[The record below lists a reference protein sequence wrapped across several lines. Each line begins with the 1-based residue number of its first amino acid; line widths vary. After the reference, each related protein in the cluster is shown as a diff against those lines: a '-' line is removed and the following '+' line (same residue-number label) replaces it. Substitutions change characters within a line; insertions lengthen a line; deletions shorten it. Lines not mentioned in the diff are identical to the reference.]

1 MSKTLIVVESPAKAK
16 TIARYLG
23 GNYEV
28 KASVGHVRD
37 LPASTL
43 GVDVERDFKPMYLIM
58 PGKDKIIK
66 ELRKASEKVDHVLLA
81 TDPDRE
87 GEAIAWHLAHI
98 LKIDPDSRC
107 RITFNEITAGAV
119 RHAVENAHPI
129 NADLVNAQQARRIL
143 DRLVG
148 YELSPLLWQK
158 IRKGLSAG
166 RVQSVATRLIVMRER
181 EIESFIPEEYWK
193 LQAFLKKEEKD
204 SPFSTLFHG
213 TKKNGRVSR
222 MTIGS
227 KEELD
232 TLLAEI
238 KKNEFIVDEVKP
250 GTRKSRPYA
259 PFTTSTLQQNASR
272 ALGFTAK
279 RTMRAAQRLYEGI
292 ALGELGQISLV
303 TYIRTDSV
311 RVSAGAVNE
320 ARSWIEARFGTPFL
334 PEKPPFYRNKSKAQD
349 AHEAIRPSHLD
360 MPPERVASYLS
371 GDLLKLYTLI
381 WNRFIASQMTPAV
394 YDKVTCDIIAGDY
407 LFRARGEKMIFPGW
421 LKLYGAQTDLEEK
434 KESSKKSDMTE
445 DDDEPDIVELPE
457 LKKGDCLLCDRLVPE
472 QKFTQ
477 PPPRYTEASLIKAME
492 ELGIGRPSTY
502 APTISTL
509 FDRYY
514 VEREERQLKPTEL
527 GKTVTEMLEEHF
539 ANIVD
544 TDFTAEMENA
554 LDNVEDGSRNWVE
567 LLDSFYG
574 SFHQDVIK
582 AKETAEKVVIDDEP
596 IDRKCPQCKDGDL
609 VIRIGRYGKF
619 IACNRYPECNYTE
632 AISDPTSAHCPKCG
646 SPVRVRKIR
655 RGSRLYYC
663 DKTNDENCDFTSF
676 DLPIDGKTCE
686 VCGSYCVLRRFR
698 GRTYEACSNKD
709 CPTRKRSG
717 TSKAKAKSKS
727 SGESKAKKASP
738 ASKSSAKSKSEKASG
753 PSNVSAKSKSK
764 KVSASLKA
772 NAEPKQEK
780 PSPDQVKD

>member
-1 MSKTLIVVESPAKAK
+1 MSKTLIIVESPAKAK

-23 GNYEV
+23 DGYEV

-43 GVDVERDFKPMYLIM
+43 GVDVERDFNPMYLIM

-66 ELRKASEKVDHVLLA
+66 ELRKASEKADRVLLA

-98 LKIDPDSRC
+98 LKLDPKSHC
-107 RITFNEITAGAV
+107 RIAFNEITAGAV

-129 NADLVNAQQARRIL
+129 NTDLVNAQQARRIL

-193 LQAFLKKEEKD
+193 LQAFLKKAEKD
-204 SPFSTLFHG
+204 SPFATLFHG

-232 TLLAEI
+232 TLLNNI

-279 RTMRAAQRLYEGI
+279 RTMNAAQRLYEGI
-292 ALGELGQISLV
+292 PLGELGQISLV

-311 RVSAGAVNE
+311 RVSTGAVNE
-320 ARSWIEARFGTPFL
+320 ARAWIETRFGTPYL
-334 PEKPPFYRNKSKAQD
+334 PDKPPYYRNKNKSQD

-360 MPPERVASYLS
+360 MPPERVAFYLS
-371 GDLLKLYTLI
+371 GDLLKIYTLI

-394 YDKVTCDIIAGDY
+394 YDKISCDILAGDY

-434 KESSKKSDMTE
+434 RDNNKKSNSSK

-457 LKKGDCLLCDRLVPE
+457 LKKGDRLLCERLVPE

-477 PPPRYTEASLIKAME
+477 PPPRYSEASLIKAME

-509 FDRYY
+509 FDRFY
-514 VEREERQLKPTEL
+514 VEREERQIKPTEL

-574 SFHQDVIK
+574 PFHEDVIK
-582 AKETAEKVVIDDEP
+582 AKETAEKVVIEDEP
-596 IDRKCPQCKDGDL
+596 IDRKCPQCKEGDL

-655 RGSRLYYC
+655 RGNRLYYC

-676 DLPIDGKTCE
+676 DLPIDGKKCE
-686 VCGSYCVLRRFR
+686 TCGSYCVLRRFR
-698 GRTYEACSNKD
+698 GRTYEACSNKN
-709 CPTRKRSG
+709 CPTRKRSNV
-717 TSKAKAKSKS
+717 SKAGAKAKSS
-727 SGESKAKKASP
+727 SKYKTKKAST
-738 ASKSSAKSKSEKASG
+738 ASDVSTESELKITSSTSKAGAESKSEQA
-753 PSNVSAKSKSK
+753 
-764 KVSASLKA
+764 
-772 NAEPKQEK
+772 
-780 PSPDQVKD
+780 SPDQVKE